1 MPRAQGV
8 LTSIARNDEP
18 VTSSCVPA
26 ATRALLRAVLSQAIA
41 DALDPSTT
49 GLTPQMRR
57 IIQADAIDWLRGR
70 DVPIG
75 HGFHVETCCDLL
87 GVDPRTVLAAVLGSR
102 QIDRAALREAPR
114 ATPRRMTAAR

>member
-1 MPRAQGV
+1 MRRAQGV
-8 LTSIARNDEP
+8 LTGIERSDEP
-18 VTSSCVPA
+18 VARSRVPA

-49 GLTPQMRR
+49 GLTPPMRR

-75 HGFHVETCCDLL
+75 YGFHVETCCDLL
-87 GVDPRTVLAAVLGSR
+87 GVDPRAVLAAVLGRR
-102 QIDRAALREAPR
+102 QIDRGALREAPR
-114 ATPRRMTAAR
+114 ATPRRITAAR